1 MRKYFTI
8 KEKSTNNVIAG
19 LVQDN
24 MTKNMRTIL
33 KDTENFY
40 YTQITHKEW
49 MSFYRYC
56 VENGIDE
63 LCMLKIK
70 NVKLFGINIE
80 KNDKIYQYENELE
93 ELIYKNSKMH
103 KNNCWNDFCAVEMR
117 L

>member
-8 KEKSTNNVIAG
+8 KEKSTNSVIAG

-33 KDTENFY
+33 KDTEHFY
-40 YTQITHKEW
+40 YTQITHAEW

-56 VENGIDE
+56 LENDIDD

-70 NVKLFGINIE
+70 NVQILGINIDGH
-80 KNDKIYQYENELE
+80 DKIYQYENELN
-93 ELIYKNSKMH
+93 ELLYKISKMH
-103 KNNCWNDFCAVEMR
+103 KNNY
-117 L
+117 

>member
-8 KEKSTNNVIAG
+8 KEKSTNAVIAG

-33 KDTENFY
+33 KDTEHFY
-40 YTQITHKEW
+40 YTQITRAEW

-56 VENGIDE
+56 VANDIDK

-70 NVKLFGINIE
+70 NVQLLGINIDE
-80 KNDKIYQYENELE
+80 HDKLYQYENELN
-93 ELIYKNSKMH
+93 ELLYKSYITKLEKCTKKMF
-103 KNNCWNDFCAVEMR
+103 KYC
-117 L
+117 